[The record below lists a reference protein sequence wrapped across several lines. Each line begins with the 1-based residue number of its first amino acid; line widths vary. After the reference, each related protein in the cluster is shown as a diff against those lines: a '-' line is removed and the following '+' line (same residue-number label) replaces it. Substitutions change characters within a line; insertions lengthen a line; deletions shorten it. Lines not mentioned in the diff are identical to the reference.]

1 MRMEETVWR
10 RLYARRGWIALFAV
24 AALLGSLRVFP
35 ISAQG
40 TVLASPRISGP
51 VPVEYGAGAWGTA
64 PPLTLPLTAQASWI
78 PNGGGN
84 VPEVTVRSL
93 NNASWIGFLV
103 EWADATKDVRGYR
116 TQDFPDAMAVEIAAG
131 TAAPNVCMGQAD
143 SQLQIW
149 HWRANRDV
157 FAGADPSQAAA
168 YPWAVANDYP
178 FWNDSTFYPAWA
190 AGNFLSAFNT
200 TPVQTLV
207 AGGPGTLTGASA
219 HTAYGRGWHDGARWH
234 VVFLRPLAASA
245 PDEIALDGRS
255 EFSVAFAAWDGGKGD
270 RDGMKSTSNWVT
282 LSVSG
287 GEPSPGVSALVV
299 PLVAVAVLLVLAV
312 FAFARRRRK
321 ERELFERHMIRRGP
335 REGNR

>member
-1 MRMEETVWR
+1 MEETVWR
-10 RLYARRGWIALFAV
+10 RLHARRGWIALFAV
-24 AALLGSLRVFP
+24 AALLGSLRIFP

-64 PPLTLPLTAQASWI
+64 APLTLPLTAQASWI

-93 NNASWIGFLV
+93 NNGSWIGFLV

-116 TQDFPDAMAVEIAAG
+116 TEDFPDAVAVEIAAG
-131 TAAPNVCMGQAD
+131 TSAPNVCMGQAD

-149 HWRANRDV
+149 HWRANRDA

-178 FWNDSTFYPAWA
+178 FWNDSAFYPAWA
-190 AGNFLSAFNT
+190 ADNFLSARNT
-200 TPVQTLV
+200 APVQTLV
-207 AGGPGTLTGASA
+207 AGGPGTLTSASA
-219 HTAYGRGWHDGARWH
+219 HTAFGRGWHDGARWH

-245 PDEIALDGRS
+245 PDEIGLEAHS
-255 EFSVAFAAWDGGKGD
+255 EFSVAFAAWDGSAGD
-270 RDGMKSTSNWVT
+270 RDGMKSTSSWIT

-287 GEPSPGVSALVV
+287 GAEPPGVSPFVV
-299 PLVAVAVLLVLAV
+299 PLVAVAVLLVLGV
-312 FAFARRRRK
+312 FALARHRRK
-321 ERELFERHMIRRGP
+321 DRDLFERHRIPRGSE
-335 REGNR
+335 EGSR